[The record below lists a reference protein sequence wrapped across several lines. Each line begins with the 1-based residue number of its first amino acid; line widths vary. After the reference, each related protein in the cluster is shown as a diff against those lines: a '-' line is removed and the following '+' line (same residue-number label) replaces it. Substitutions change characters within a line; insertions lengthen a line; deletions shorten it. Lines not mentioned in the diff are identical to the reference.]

1 MVRDRNAM
9 VDLDD
14 IRKRTKNAR
23 DYVESIGGKAGGQFL
38 EVYDEYKLN
47 PQSTQELKALAE
59 GLVFVVM
66 SAGWC
71 KDCRAAL
78 PVLMHLEEEIGLDVR
93 CFGGIKTAPLD
104 PDHRWKIPPSP
115 PEMEDWGV
123 TAIPWIEILNSD
135 GHRVAVIIE
144 KPTVKPTLEAEL
156 VYVLK
161 EALA

>member
-1 MVRDRNAM
+1 MDRGRNAM

-23 DYVESIGGKAGGQFL
+23 GYVESIEGKAGGQFL

-47 PQSTQELKALAE
+47 HQSTQELKTLAE

-123 TAIPWIEILNSD
+123 TAIPWIQIFDSD
-135 GHRVAVIIE
+135 GNRIAVIIE

-156 VYVLK
+156 VHVLK

>member
-1 MVRDRNAM
+1 M

-23 DYVESIGGKAGGQFL
+23 DYVKSIEGKAGGQFL
-38 EVYDEYKLN
+38 EVYDDYKLN
-47 PQSTQELKALAE
+47 PQSTQELKTLAE

-104 PDHRWKIPPSP
+104 PDHQWKIPPSP
-115 PEMEDWGV
+115 PEMEEWGV
-123 TAIPWIEILNSD
+123 TAIPWIQIFDSD
-135 GHRVAVIIE
+135 GHKVAVIIE

-156 VYVLK
+156 VHVLK